1 MDTAI
6 SMDINAYKI
15 IRELGKGGMA
25 TVYLAIQES
34 FEREVALKVMSLS
47 LSADP
52 SFGERFIREAKI
64 VSRLVHP
71 NIVTVYD
78 VGVSN
83 GYHFLSMEYVP
94 GRDLRALRAKMSLRD
109 VIGVIKDVALALDF
123 ANRKGCVHRDVKPE
137 NIMLHD
143 EGGRAVL
150 MDFGIAKSTDVS
162 SGMTQVGST
171 IGTPH
176 YMSPEQARGKAVD
189 GRSDI
194 YSLGVVFY
202 WLLLGHVPFSADS
215 AIAVGIKHL
224 SAPIP
229 VLPQA
234 LMLFQDLIDKA
245 MAKKPEQRFQSGR
258 ELAEALDRLN
268 RFEIDAAEANRAPPV
283 EASGELHNADEAPT
297 AVHESVGEHARPSP
311 SAARPLVPQP
321 APKVKRVRAR
331 PDAMSVTADDRVG
344 AHIPQAPKA
353 QRSSRWMMLLAL
365 LLGTSAYIYSDAKA
379 QTIVL
384 SHWINVQ
391 VQIERHLGID
401 LSRSAELLN
410 EYFPSLKLQSYG
422 EQALPRKPDV
432 SPVSELPQKPIP
444 KPLVLDSPLS
454 EANAL
459 LPKLDED
466 IGVAKDI
473 AAAYQSLLVLNPGHE
488 QALAGIE
495 SLKLYHIQKLE
506 LALEQGQLTIAEAL
520 VDSALANLPE
530 INLSVRM
537 QILQKQLLLMKL
549 GQSIE
554 LAQLDE
560 ADALLREAQS
570 RFPDSEELRAL
581 SLRYDNAVS
590 ANKGATSPKK

>member
-1 MDTAI
+1 MN
-6 SMDINAYKI
+6 INAYKI
-15 IRELGKGGMA
+15 VRELGKGGMA

-34 FEREVALKVMSLS
+34 FEREVALKVMSPA

-83 GYHFLSMEYVP
+83 GHHFLSMEYVP

-150 MDFGIAKSTDVS
+150 MDFGIAKLSDVS
-162 SGMTQVGST
+162 SGMTQVGTT

-194 YSLGVVFY
+194 YSLGVVFF

-215 AIAVGIKHL
+215 AVAVGIKHL

-234 LMLFQDLIDKA
+234 LMVFQELIDKA

-268 RFEIDAAEANRAPPV
+268 RFEIDAAEANRAPKEGVSDDSLNP
-283 EASGELHNADEAPT
+283 DEAPT
-297 AVHESVGEHARPSP
+297 AVHESVRELTPSSP
-311 SAARPLVPQP
+311 NITRRSKSRP
-321 APKVKRVRAR
+321 APKAKPSTSK
-331 PDAMSVTADDRVG
+331 PDAISVTEEDRVG
-344 AHIPQAPKA
+344 AYQAQAQAPEA
-353 QRSSRWMMLLAL
+353 QRSSRGFLWFAL
-365 LLGTSAYIYSDAKA
+365 ILGASAYIYSDTKA
-379 QTIVL
+379 QTVVL

-391 VQIERHLGID
+391 VQIERHFGVD
-401 LSRSAELLN
+401 LSRSAELL
-410 EYFPSLKLQSYG
+410 EKYVPSLELLRSRSQDTPRQSEVG
-422 EQALPRKPDV
+422 VVLELEQRPN
-432 SPVSELPQKPIP
+432 P
-444 KPLVLDSPLS
+444 KPLLAVSS
-454 EANAL
+454 MREINAL

-466 IGVAKDI
+466 IGVSKDLVI
-473 AAAYQSLLVLNPGHE
+473 AYQNLLSDNPGHE
-488 QALAGIE
+488 PALAGIE
-495 SLKLYHIQKLE
+495 NLKLYHIQKLE
-506 LALEQGQLTIAEAL
+506 RSLEEGHLVFAQALM
-520 VDSALANLPE
+520 DSALANLPE
-530 INLSVRM
+530 VGLSVRL
-537 QILQKQLLLMKL
+537 QILQKQLLLMQL
-549 GQSIE
+549 GLAIE
-554 LAQLDE
+554 QAQLEE
-560 ADALLREAQS
+560 AGVLLGKAQS
-570 RFPDSEELRAL
+570 LYPDSEELRDL
-581 SLRYDNAVS
+581 EQRYREAVRV
-590 ANKGATSPKK
+590 NKGASALMR

>member
-1 MDTAI
+1 
-6 SMDINAYKI
+6 MDIRAYKI
-15 IRELGKGGMA
+15 VRELGKGGMA

-34 FEREVALKVMSLS
+34 FEREVALKVMSPALS
-47 LSADP
+47 EDP

-83 GYHFLSMEYVP
+83 GHHFLSMEYVP

-150 MDFGIAKSTDVS
+150 MDFGIAKLSDVS

-194 YSLGVVFY
+194 YSLGVVFF

-215 AIAVGIKHL
+215 AVAVGIKHL

-234 LMLFQDLIDKA
+234 LMVFQDLIDKA

-268 RFEIDAAEANRAPPV
+268 RFEIDAAEANRALK
-283 EASGELHNADEAPT
+283 EASSDDALSPDEAPT
-297 AVHESVGEHARPSP
+297 AVHESVPELSSTPPKITLRAKPR
-311 SAARPLVPQP
+311 P
-321 APKVKRVRAR
+321 APKVKPTTSK
-331 PDAMSVTADDRVG
+331 PDTLSVTEEDRVV
-344 AHIPQAPKA
+344 AQQTQAPKA
-353 QRSSRWMMLLAL
+353 QRSSRGL
-365 LLGTSAYIYSDAKA
+365 LLFAIILASSAYIYSDTKA
-379 QTIVL
+379 QAIVL

-391 VQIERHLGID
+391 VQIERHLGLD
-401 LSRSAELLN
+401 LSRSAELF
-410 EYFPSLKLQSYG
+410 ERYFPSLQLSKSSSQDARPQPEEGVVL
-422 EQALPRKPDV
+422 
-432 SPVSELPQKPIP
+432 ELAQKPSP
-444 KPLVLDSPLS
+444 KPLFAVSSMS
-454 EANAL
+454 EINAL

-466 IGVAKDI
+466 LGVSKDLVI
-473 AAAYQSLLVLNPGHE
+473 AYQALLSDHPEHE

-495 SLKLYHIQKLE
+495 NLKLYHIQKLE
-506 LALEQGQLTIAEAL
+506 RALEERRLPIAQAL
-520 VDSALANLPE
+520 MDSALVNLPDMH
-530 INLSVRM
+530 LSVRL
-537 QILQKQLLLMKL
+537 QILQKQLTLMKL
-549 GQSIE
+549 GLAIE
-554 LAQLDE
+554 QLQLDE
-560 ADALLREAQS
+560 AKLLLDEAQS
-570 RFPDSEELRAL
+570 LYFDDKELQAL
-581 SLRYDNAVS
+581 ELQYREAVGVDT
-590 ANKGATSPKK
+590 GAAALAK

>member
-1 MDTAI
+1 
-6 SMDINAYKI
+6 MDIRAYKI
-15 IRELGKGGMA
+15 VRELGKGGMA

-34 FEREVALKVMSLS
+34 FEREVALKVMSPA

-83 GYHFLSMEYVP
+83 GHHFLSMEYVP
-94 GRDLRALRAKMSLRD
+94 GRDLRALRAKLNLRD

-150 MDFGIAKSTDVS
+150 MDFGIAKLSDVS

-176 YMSPEQARGKAVD
+176 YMSPEQARGKPVD

-194 YSLGVVFY
+194 YSLGVVFF

-215 AIAVGIKHL
+215 AVAVGIKHL

-234 LMLFQDLIDKA
+234 LMVFQDLIDKA

-268 RFEIDAAEANRAPPV
+268 RFEVDAAEANRAPKGDV
-283 EASGELHNADEAPT
+283 SEDALSADEVPT
-297 AVHESVGEHARPSP
+297 AVHESVRELTPASPAVTPRTKPRPVSKVKP
-311 SAARPLVPQP
+311 TTSKPDAISVTEEDRVVAYQAP
-321 APKVKRVRAR
+321 APKAR
-331 PDAMSVTADDRVG
+331 
-344 AHIPQAPKA
+344 
-353 QRSSRWMMLLAL
+353 RSSRGL
-365 LLGTSAYIYSDAKA
+365 LLFALILGSSAYIYSDTKA

-401 LSRSAELLN
+401 LSRSAELFKK
-410 EYFPSLKLQSYG
+410 YFPSFELLKSRPQHTPRQSEVG
-422 EQALPRKPDV
+422 VVLELAQRPNPKALLAT
-432 SPVSELPQKPIP
+432 SSMSEI
-444 KPLVLDSPLS
+444 
-454 EANAL
+454 NAL

-466 IGVAKDI
+466 IGVSKELVI
-473 AAAYQSLLVLNPGHE
+473 AYQALLSDYPGHE

-495 SLKLYHIQKLE
+495 NLKLYHIQKLE
-506 LALEQGQLTIAEAL
+506 RALEEGRLPVAQVLM
-520 VDSALANLPE
+520 DSALANLPE
-530 INLSVRM
+530 IDLSVRL
-537 QILQKQLLLMKL
+537 QILQKQLILMKL
-549 GQSIE
+549 G
-554 LAQLDE
+554 LALERGQLDE
-560 ADALLREAQS
+560 AGVLLGEAQS
-570 RFPDSEELRAL
+570 LYSDDEELNAL
-581 SLRYDNAVS
+581 ELQYREVVDV
-590 ANKGATSPKK
+590 NKGEPR